1 MQLVNSLK
9 KTKLDSYPIFDA
21 IGKSHERCL
30 KSIIEK
36 FPSMIFA
43 KNNYGDPPLFEA
55 VRTGTLNCCR
65 IILEEAKN
73 HRNPFDKK
81 CRNILSWKNNR
92 EETPLLGAVEIENLG
107 VIAKISLSSKKSINT
122 KIILR
127 QFYYHSIEM
136 VQFLILNGAN
146 PIENCIRG
154 WTAVH
159 EGSFF
164 LK

>member
-1 MQLVNSLK
+1 MKMIKWYEKSCQHSNKKKFKALQLANFLK
-9 KTKLDSYPIFDA
+9 KNKLDSYPIFDA

-36 FPSMIFA
+36 FPTMIFA

-65 IILEEAKN
+65 IILEEAKSYQ
-73 HRNPFDKK
+73 NPFDKK

-107 VIAKISLSSKKSINT
+107 ANAKIRRSSIKFDK
-122 KIILR
+122 
-127 QFYYHSIEM
+127 
-136 VQFLILNGAN
+136 
-146 PIENCIRG
+146 
-154 WTAVH
+154 
-159 EGSFF
+159 
-164 LK
+164 